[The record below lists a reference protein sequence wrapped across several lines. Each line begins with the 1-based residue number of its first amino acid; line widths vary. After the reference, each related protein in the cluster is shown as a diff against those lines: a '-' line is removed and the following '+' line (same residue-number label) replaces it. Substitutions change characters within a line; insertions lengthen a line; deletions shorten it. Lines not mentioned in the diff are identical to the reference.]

1 MTQLNNINS
10 ACTSENILIMIS
22 KFTLILFVFAVFA
35 LAMENPHHPP
45 GEAATRAQSLV
56 GKSRSE
62 YVCNQV
68 VNYAY
73 YDAKDYKGYL
83 ANTYKGFGSASNT
96 FKPGC
101 AVVAQD
107 GSHVGIVSNDNMLIH
122 SSSSKYMVIK
132 VPLSQVPYVFPSG
145 HLIRCY

>member
-1 MTQLNNINS
+1 
-10 ACTSENILIMIS
+10 MIS
-22 KFTLILFVFAVFA
+22 KLAVVLFVFAVLGLTMDA
-35 LAMENPHHPP
+35 PHHPP
-45 GEAATRAQSLV
+45 GEAATRAQSLI
-56 GKSRSE
+56 GKSRKE

-73 YDAKDYKGYL
+73 YYVKDFKGYL
-83 ANTYKGFGSASNT
+83 AATYKGFGSASST
-96 FKPGC
+96 FRPGC

-145 HLIRCY
+145 HVIRCY